1 MTWTA
6 FAILAMFLERRTN
19 KQETAIALRPAITF
33 STLWKQ
39 IDQHVHKSECIHTRI
54 RNNYVQNLIL
64 YVKNDIFRRNA
75 TQFVARWKSRI
86 FPGILSG
93 FLFVQICLPRYFPSS
108 FPCHRQHSKLRD
120 NFCSLLLPSA
130 ALAKEILKIWL
141 IAKRTFL
148 AVQDSAIGDL
158 VTH

>member
-1 MTWTA
+1 
-6 FAILAMFLERRTN
+6 MFLERRTN

-33 STLWKQ
+33 STTRKQ
-39 IDQHVHKSECIHTRI
+39 LTIMCKTECIHTKI

-64 YVKNDIFRRNA
+64 YVKNRIFRRNA

-108 FPCHRQHSKLRD
+108 FPCHRHHSKLRD
-120 NFCSLLLPSA
+120 NFCSLILPSA
-130 ALAKEILKIWL
+130 ALAKEVLKIWF
-141 IAKRTFL
+141 ISKRTFL